1 MFTGLGKERFRAKL
15 LEHMANLFQDVVAC
29 EQHRVD
35 DRDSFKCVSC
45 ACPARAPS
53 VSLSSVC
60 LISKDMRCACL
71 SYYIGNALLWL
82 CRGRVTVGRGLR
94 SPVIA
99 WRIQGGGDTAGGV
112 GILYDDS
119 YLEILKPVKRPT
131 IFPGPRTNRW
141 REFT

>member
-1 MFTGLGKERFRAKL
+1 MFAGLGKERFRAKL

-112 GILYDDS
+112 GVLHDDS
-119 YLEILKPVKRPT
+119 
-131 IFPGPRTNRW
+131 
-141 REFT
+141 